1 MTGICKGV
9 REFLDVKILTER
21 KQIKVKIS
29 PGRPSLKSVY
39 KNKCEFTHRIQWQLN
54 KQALLKASKTDKIF
68 PLITKNIFLKSEM

>member
-1 MTGICKGV
+1 
-9 REFLDVKILTER
+9 
-21 KQIKVKIS
+21 VKIS

-39 KNKCEFTHRIQWQLN
+39 KNKWEFTHRIQWQLN